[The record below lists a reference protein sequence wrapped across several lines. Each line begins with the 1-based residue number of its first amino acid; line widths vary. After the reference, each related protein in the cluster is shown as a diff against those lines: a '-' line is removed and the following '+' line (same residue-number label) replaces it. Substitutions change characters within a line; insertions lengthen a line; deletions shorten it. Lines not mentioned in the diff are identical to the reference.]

1 MSEPVAIRND
11 AIGLRAGALA
21 LLMAMLWGG
30 NSVAIKI
37 GLAGMPP
44 AAMAALRFVLGAL
57 TVWVGALFVGVSL
70 AVPRSTWKGL
80 AGLGLL
86 FTVQIWL
93 LNAGTGYTTASR
105 SGVLINVYPFFLA
118 LFSHFFVPGD
128 RISFAKAIGLV
139 FSFSGVA
146 LLFAESI
153 SLADT
158 HYLLGDSMVAISGM
172 LLGLRQVVL
181 KRLVQG
187 LHPFQV
193 LFWQASLSLPLFALW
208 SFFVEGDVEY
218 IWNAEVVLAVLYQ
231 GVVVAG
237 LCFVLLVFLIR
248 HHSPSRLGV
257 FSFLTPVVGVFLSA
271 WLLGEELSPAL
282 LISLALVVLGI
293 VVTNRVERSQE
304 LRPALVAEREG
315 PVKAG

>member
-1 MSEPVAIRND
+1 MSEVAAIRND
-11 AIGLRAGALA
+11 AVGLRAGVLA
-21 LLMAMLWGG
+21 MMMAMLWGG

-37 GLAGMPP
+37 GLEGMPP

-70 AVPRSTWKGL
+70 AVPRGMWKGL

-93 LNAGTGYTTASR
+93 LNAGTGHTTASR

-118 LFSHFFVPGD
+118 LFSHLFVPGD
-128 RISFAKAIGLV
+128 RINFAKAIGLA
-139 FSFSGVA
+139 FSFSGVV

-158 HYLLGDSMVAISGM
+158 DYLLGDSVVALSGM

-208 SFFVEGDVEY
+208 SVFVEGDAHYV
-218 IWNAEVVLAVLYQ
+218 WNAEVILAVLYQ

-237 LCFVLLVFLIR
+237 LCFVILVFLIR
-248 HHSPSRLGV
+248 HHSASRLGV
-257 FSFLTPVVGVFLSA
+257 FSFVTPVVGVLLSA
-271 WLLGEELSPAL
+271 WLLDEQLSPVL
-282 LISLALVVLGI
+282 LISLGLVALGI

-304 LRPALVAEREG
+304 TKLASAVE
-315 PVKAG
+315 

>member
-1 MSEPVAIRND
+1 MSEVAAIRND
-11 AIGLRAGALA
+11 AVGLRAGVLA
-21 LLMAMLWGG
+21 MMMAMLWGG

-37 GLAGMPP
+37 GLEGMPP

-70 AVPRSTWKGL
+70 AVPRGMWKGL

-93 LNAGTGYTTASR
+93 LNAGTGHTTASR

-118 LFSHFFVPGD
+118 LFSHLFVPGD
-128 RISFAKAIGLV
+128 RINFAKAIGLA

-158 HYLLGDSMVAISGM
+158 DYLLGDSMVALSGM

-208 SFFVEGDVEY
+208 SVFVEGDAHYV
-218 IWNAEVVLAVLYQ
+218 WNAEVILAVLYQ

-237 LCFVLLVFLIR
+237 LCFVILVFLIR
-248 HHSPSRLGV
+248 HHSASRLGV
-257 FSFLTPVVGVFLSA
+257 FSFVTPVVGVLLSA
-271 WLLGEELSPAL
+271 WLLDEQLSPVL
-282 LISLALVVLGI
+282 LISLGLVALGI

-304 LRPALVAEREG
+304 TKLASAVE
-315 PVKAG
+315 

>member
-70 AVPRSTWKGL
+70 AVPRAVWKGL

-158 HYLLGDSMVAISGM
+158 HYLLALSGM

-208 SFFVEGDVEY
+208 SLCLEADAVY
-218 IWNAEVVLAVLYQ
+218 MWNAEVVLAVFYQ
-231 GVVVAG
+231 GIVVAG

-257 FSFLTPVVGVFLSA
+257 FSFLTPVVGVLLSA
-271 WLLGEELSPAL
+271 WLLDEELSPVL
-282 LISLALVVLGI
+282 LASLALVVLGI

-304 LRPALVAEREG
+304 LRSALADRAVVAQDER
-315 PVKAG
+315 

>member
-1 MSEPVAIRND
+1 MSEVAAIRND
-11 AIGLRAGALA
+11 AVGLRAGVLA
-21 LLMAMLWGG
+21 MMMAMLWGG

-37 GLAGMPP
+37 GLEGMPP

-70 AVPRSTWKGL
+70 AVPRGMWKGL

-93 LNAGTGYTTASR
+93 LNAGTGHTTASR

-118 LFSHFFVPGD
+118 LFSHLFVPGD
-128 RISFAKAIGLV
+128 RINFAKAIGLA

-158 HYLLGDSMVAISGM
+158 DYLLGDSMVALSGM
-172 LLGLRQVVL
+172 LLGLRQVVI

-208 SFFVEGDVEY
+208 SVFVEGDAHYV
-218 IWNAEVVLAVLYQ
+218 WNAEVVLAVLYQ

-257 FSFLTPVVGVFLSA
+257 FSFVTPVGGVFLSG
-271 WLLGEELSPAL
+271 WLLGEQMSPVL
-282 LISLALVVLGI
+282 LISLGLVALGI

-304 LRPALVAEREG
+304 MRSAS
-315 PVKAG
+315 AGE